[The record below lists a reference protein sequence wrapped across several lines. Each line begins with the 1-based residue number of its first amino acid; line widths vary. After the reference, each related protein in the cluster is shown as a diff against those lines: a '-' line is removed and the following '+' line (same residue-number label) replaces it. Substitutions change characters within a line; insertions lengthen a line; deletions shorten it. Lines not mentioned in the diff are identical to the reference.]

1 MTTTLFRRA
10 VQILVSMVVCVATS
24 AEEGARITYKLF
36 PDLEMDPV
44 SRQISPATYKGVGSG
59 QIGSKGAEGK
69 KQKLVVRSSSGGPYG
84 LTSGELQIKLH
95 DFDDMTTLLSDYGL
109 LFINE
114 FPNLRRVTAKIDDLT
129 QLERVIADVSEDL
142 RVEDVE
148 LVVNFGAKVLQ

>member
-1 MTTTLFRRA
+1 MTTTLLRRA
-10 VQILVSMVVCVATS
+10 LQLLISMLVCVTTI
-24 AEEGARITYKLF
+24 AEERTRITYELF
-36 PDLEMDPV
+36 PDLEMDPISMQV
-44 SRQISPATYKGVGSG
+44 SPVTSKGLGSG
-59 QIGSKGAEGK
+59 QIESKEAEGK

-109 LFINE
+109 LSINE
-114 FPNLRRVTAKIDDLT
+114 FPNLRRVTAKIEDLN
-129 QLERVIADVSEDL
+129 QLEGVIIDVSEDF